1 MCACIPAPDLS
12 CPDLWPFDPVLS
24 QVPFSHPCSR
34 VFPSVLLPVFSS
46 PSHLFLAYSY
56 SLSFFQC
63 TLRDYIILL
72 LYFVKVHYR
81 CCIERHDWITV
92 QCSNTMKWWC
102 VFSSVYDLSFK
113 RMLWF
118 YHIMAV
124 RLWLKYC
131 VVRRATIFIFLILV
145 RVPNHDVWGMVTLFV
160 LH

>member
-12 CPDLWPFDPVLS
+12 CPDLWPFDPFPVLS

-81 CCIERHDWITV
+81 CCIESHDWITI
-92 QCSNTMKWWC
+92 QCSDTMKWWC
-102 VFSSVYDLSFK
+102 VCSQFYDFSFK
-113 RMLWF
+113 HIVMN
-118 YHIMAV
+118 YHIRAV
-124 RLWLKYC
+124 ILWLRFGVGARLY
-131 VVRRATIFIFLILV
+131 LIS
-145 RVPNHDVWGMVTLFV
+145 
-160 LH
+160 